1 MPVDPMTLASIIQGF
16 GGLAQTIG
24 GTRQRNIAE
33 KEAEKII
40 KSTKPDEGILSL
52 YNRFLQRAE
61 ASPTETSLYKRQMK
75 NIGRAQ
81 ASGVGYLQK
90 GGSKSILGGVPAIT
104 RNATDAA
111 LEAEIAAENLKER
124 RVGALLPVT
133 QLAAAEIRRPREL
146 QLEQLLRKAAGGA
159 EIANVGLSNLFN
171 AFGSSG
177 LGIGKGLGK
186 EAPSL
191 RKLET
196 GTMARTPVGLGRASA
211 VTPRI
216 SATPSIY
223 SGLRISPTPTAIRP
237 R

>member
-1 MPVDPMTLASIIQGF
+1 MPVDPMTLMSIFQGL
-16 GGLAQTIG
+16 GGAAQAIG
-24 GTRQRNIAE
+24 GIRQRNIAE

-52 YNRFLQRAE
+52 YNRFLQRAA

-81 ASGVGYLQK
+81 SSGVGYLQK

-133 QLAAAEIRRPREL
+133 QLAATEIRRPREL
-146 QLEQLLRKAAGGA
+146 QLQQLLQKAAGGA
-159 EIANVGLSNLFN
+159 DIANTGLSNI
-171 AFGSSG
+171 FGALQSYGTSKLYG
-177 LGIGKGLGK
+177 DIYGG
-186 EAPSL
+186 EDY
-191 RKLET
+191 RKNLELKNQ
-196 GTMARTPVGLGRASA
+196 MRTQRQTQRQQIRANRPV
-211 VTPRI
+211 VK
-216 SATPSIY
+216 
-223 SGLRISPTPTAIRP
+223 
-237 R
+237 